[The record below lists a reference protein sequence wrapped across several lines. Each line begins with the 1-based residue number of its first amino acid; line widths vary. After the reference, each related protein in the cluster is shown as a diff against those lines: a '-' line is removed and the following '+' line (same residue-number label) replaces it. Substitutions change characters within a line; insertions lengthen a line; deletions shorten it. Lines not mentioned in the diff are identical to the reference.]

1 VDAETKPSDPIVM
14 NHEDW
19 ISVKDRLP
27 ETSGEFSE
35 SAKLLVYG
43 EKQIG
48 LGVYVDK
55 PSSVDGKPFWRSPNI
70 CVVGRHPRVTHWMP
84 LPALPK
90 PLAHEFEAEDTEGQA
105 RKPAPSL
112 S

>member
-1 VDAETKPSDPIVM
+1 M

-43 EKQIG
+43 ERQIG

-90 PLAHEFEAEDTEGQA
+90 PLAHEFEAEETEGQA